1 MPTVEDVQ
9 FDTSGWEHREAVENR
24 VVWSN
29 ASGDL
34 LTKRFIP
41 GAPKMP
47 GLFRTAEL
55 ANYYAEQVAGAGGA
69 VISVDLV
76 HLKGTSVSRMVFKLP
91 QPEGQFGFVGALT
104 LAYKTFSYS
113 IRIQALETREDRVRT
128 VHAMAFLERS
138 HPPGTDLRSFWFDG
152 FAPENEQTTR
162 RCQADDVLWDSE
174 FPNHPLSRIRAE
186 LARLTPT
193 LKISRDVKNSVP
205 HNA

>member
-1 MPTVEDVQ
+1 MPTVDEMQ
-9 FDTSGWEHREAVENR
+9 FDTSGWEHRESVENR
-24 VVWSN
+24 DVWSN

-55 ANYYAEQVAGAGGA
+55 ADYYAKQVAGAGGA
-69 VISVDLV
+69 VISVDLAHV
-76 HLKGTSVSRMVFKLP
+76 KGTSVSRMLFKIP
-91 QPEGQFGFVGALT
+91 QAEGLFGFVGALT

-113 IRIQALETREDRVRT
+113 IRIQALETREDKLRA
-128 VHAMAFLERS
+128 VHAMAFLERL
-138 HPPGTDLRSFWFDG
+138 HPPGTDLRSIWFG
-152 FAPENEQTTR
+152 GPAPVDPTVAR
-162 RCQADDVLWDSE
+162 RCQADDVFWDTE
-174 FPNHPLSRIRAE
+174 FPNHPLSRIRTE
-186 LARLTPT
+186 LARLIPT